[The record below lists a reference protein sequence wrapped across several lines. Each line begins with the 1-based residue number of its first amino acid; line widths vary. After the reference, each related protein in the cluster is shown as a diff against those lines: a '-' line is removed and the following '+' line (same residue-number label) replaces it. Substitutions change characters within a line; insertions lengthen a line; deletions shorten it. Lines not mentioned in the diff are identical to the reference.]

1 MDGPSE
7 QVQAARIV
15 LHEACALFAEH
26 GDDAVLVGGWVPDL
40 RFPAADPA
48 HIGSIDV
55 DMALRLERAPHEA
68 VVTLL
73 SERGFRAGANP
84 YQFLKDVPFAGGRT
98 IAVRLDLLTSVR
110 HHAAEFGDHPARG
123 APEPVHGADIAFRD
137 NSVMPIGPA
146 ADNLQIRVAGI
157 VAFLVMKGI
166 ALVDRPERRAKDA
179 YDIHFCLEQ
188 YPDGIAGLVE
198 EFVPWLEDE
207 LVREGLAKM
216 GSKFRSEEDEGPRM
230 VADVEEVFG
239 ESRAMRKLAVYTRV
253 DAFLAAVRAARPR
266 DGGGQ

>member
-1 MDGPSE
+1 MNGPSE
-7 QVQAARIV
+7 QIQAARMV
-15 LHEACALFAEH
+15 LREVCTLLAEH
-26 GDDAVLVGGWVPDL
+26 GDDAVLVGGWVPEVL
-40 RFPAADPA
+40 FPTARPA

-55 DMALRLERAPHEA
+55 DMALRLQRAAHEA
-68 VVTLL
+68 VVTVL
-73 SERGFRAGANP
+73 SERGFRPGPNP
-84 YQFLKDVPFAGGRT
+84 YQFLKDVRVADGRT
-98 IAVRLDLLTSVR
+98 ITVRLDLLTSAR
-110 HHAAEFGDHPARG
+110 HHAAEFGDRAVRG

-137 NSVMPIGPA
+137 NSVVPIGPA
-146 ADNLQIRVAGI
+146 SNVQIRVAGI

-253 DAFLAAVRAARPR
+253 DEFLAAVRAARPP